1 MNKKSRIDINKFNSY
16 KEELEKLKISEKENI
31 SIKNEIIRYKQQI
44 TQWNSNLVLIS
55 NTNESIIHEKDTT

>member
-31 SIKNEIIRYKQQI
+31 SLKNE
-44 TQWNSNLVLIS
+44 LL
-55 NTNESIIHEKDTT
+55 D